1 MVPNFHNRKE
11 KTNTEIMKIAQISPL
26 YESVPPKMYGGTE
39 RVVAYLT
46 DALVAQGHE
55 VTLFASGDSET
66 SATLVP
72 ICKNSLRLDPSC
84 IDQMAYH
91 TIQLKAVKDRAH
103 EFDIIHFHT
112 DYLHFPVSEHFTT
125 PYITTLHGRLNMP
138 ELTMIYDAFDGQP
151 VVSISYH
158 QRLPLPQ
165 ACWVSNIYHGLPKS
179 TLKFGKGEGGYV
191 AFLGRISPEKRV
203 DRAIE
208 IAIANNKK
216 IKIAAKVDK
225 ADQDYFEKDIKHL
238 LEHPLV
244 EFIGEINETQKS
256 DFLGQAECLLFPIDW
271 PEPFGL
277 AMIEAMACGTP
288 VIAFRNGS
296 VPEVL
301 KDGISG
307 YIVNSIPEAID
318 ALKLIPQL
326 SRKAIRK
333 EFEINF
339 SAERMAKDYV
349 DIYKKLIAE
358 ANGKN
363 ITPIL
368 PSQAQKRH
376 LENGFPETFQAV
388 SG

>member
-1 MVPNFHNRKE
+1 
-11 KTNTEIMKIAQISPL
+11 MKIAQVSPL
-26 YESVPPKMYGGTE
+26 YESVPPKLYGGTE
-39 RVVAYLT
+39 RVVAYLI

-66 SATLVP
+66 NATLTPV
-72 ICKNSLRLDPSC
+72 CENSLRQDPSC
-84 IDQMAYH
+84 TDHIAYH
-91 TIQLKAVKDRAH
+91 ILQLKMVKDRVH

-125 PYITTLHGRLNMP
+125 PYVTTLHGRLNMS
-138 ELTMIYDAFDGQP
+138 ELTRIYDAFDEQP
-151 VVSISYH
+151 VISISYH

-165 ACWVSNIYHGLPKS
+165 ACWVGNVYHGLPKS
-179 TLKFGKGEGGYV
+179 TLKFGNGKGGYV
-191 AFLGRISPEKRV
+191 AFIGRISPEKRV

-208 IAIANNKK
+208 IAIATNKK

-225 ADQDYFEKDIKHL
+225 VDQEYFDKEIKPL
-238 LEHPLV
+238 LQHPLV
-244 EFIGEINETQKS
+244 EFIGEINEAEKS

-301 KDGISG
+301 RDGISG
-307 YIVNSIPEAID
+307 YIVNSIPEAVD
-318 ALKLIPQL
+318 AMQLIAQL
-326 SRKAIRK
+326 PRKAVRK
-333 EFEINF
+333 EFENSF

-349 DIYKKLIAE
+349 KIYQKLISE
-358 ANGKN
+358 TERKN
-363 ITPIL
+363 LNPIL
-368 PSQAQKRH
+368 PSQERH
-376 LENGFPETFQAV
+376 LENGFPETFQAI
-388 SG
+388 S

>member
-1 MVPNFHNRKE
+1 
-11 KTNTEIMKIAQISPL
+11 MKIAQISPL

-46 DALVAQGHE
+46 DALLDLGHE

-66 SATLVP
+66 RASLVP
-72 ICKNSLRLDPSC
+72 ICANSLRLDPSC
-84 IDQMAYH
+84 IDHMAYH
-91 TIQLKAVKDRAH
+91 MLQLKTVKDSAP

-112 DYLHFPVSEHFTT
+112 DYLHFAVSEQFIT
-125 PYITTLHGRLNMP
+125 PYVTTLHGRLNLP
-138 ELTMIYDAFDGQP
+138 ELTMIYDTFDEQP
-151 VVSISYH
+151 VISISYD
-158 QRLPLPQ
+158 QRAPLPQ
-165 ACWVSNIYHGLPKS
+165 AHWVGNVYHGLPKS
-179 TLKFGKGEGGYV
+179 TLKFGKGDGGYV

-208 IAIANNKK
+208 IAIATHKK

-225 ADQDYFEKDIKHL
+225 VDQEYFDKEIQPL
-238 LEHPLV
+238 LHHPLV
-244 EFIGEINETQKS
+244 EFIGEINETEKS

-288 VIAFRNGS
+288 VIAFQHGS

-307 YIVNSIPEAID
+307 YIVNSIPEAMD
-318 ALKLIPQL
+318 AMQLIARLP
-326 SRKAIRK
+326 RKVVRK
-333 EFEINF
+333 EFETSF

-349 DIYKKLIAE
+349 KIYEKLISE
-358 ANGKN
+358 AKEKN
-363 ITPIL
+363 LTPML
-368 PSQAQKRH
+368 PSQKQH
-376 LENGFPETFQAV
+376 LENGFPETFQAII
-388 SG
+388 

>member
-1 MVPNFHNRKE
+1 
-11 KTNTEIMKIAQISPL
+11 MKIAQVSPL

-39 RVVAYLT
+39 RVVAYVT

-72 ICKNSLRLDPSC
+72 VCENALRLDPSC
-84 IDQMAYH
+84 IDHMAYH
-91 TIQLKAVKDRAH
+91 ILQIKMVKERAH
-103 EFDIIHFHT
+103 EFDLIHFHT
-112 DYLHFPVSEHFTT
+112 DYLHFPFSESLTT
-125 PYITTLHGRLNMP
+125 PCVTTLHGRLNLS
-138 ELTMIYDAFDGQP
+138 ELTMIYDTFDEQP

-158 QRLPLPQ
+158 QRTPLPQ
-165 ACWVSNIYHGLPKS
+165 ARWVGNVYHGLPKS
-179 TLKFGKGEGGYV
+179 TLKFGKGDGGYV

-203 DRAIE
+203 DRAIK

-225 ADQDYFEKDIKHL
+225 VDQEYFEKEIKHL
-238 LEHPLV
+238 IDHPLV
-244 EFIGEINETQKS
+244 EFIGEINEKQKS

-296 VPEVL
+296 VPEVM
-301 KDGISG
+301 KDGVSG
-307 YIVNSIPEAID
+307 YIVSDVPEAIN

-326 SRKAIRK
+326 SREAVRR
-333 EFEINF
+333 EFETNF

-349 DIYKKLIAE
+349 KIYKKLISE
-358 ANGKN
+358 AKDKD
-363 ITPIL
+363 IAPLL
-368 PSQAQKRH
+368 PTQQKQH
-376 LENGFPETFQAV
+376 LENGFPETFQAI